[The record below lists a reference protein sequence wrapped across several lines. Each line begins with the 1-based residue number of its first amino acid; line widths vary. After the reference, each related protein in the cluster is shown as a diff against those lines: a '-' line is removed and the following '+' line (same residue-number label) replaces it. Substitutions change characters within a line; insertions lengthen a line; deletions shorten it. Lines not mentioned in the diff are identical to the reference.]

1 MTTTITHDT
10 FDAALARVRA
20 GQSEFLVC
28 TYTRAWGI
36 GAKTIAKF
44 EALGLEVIAKSK
56 AETADTELIN
66 TIAHRDE
73 LAHTVAVASID
84 VTYYDDLLRAYST

>member
-20 GQSEFLVC
+20 GQSEFLIA

-36 GAKTIAKF
+36 GAKTIAQWEK
-44 EALGLEVIAKSK
+44 AGLEVIAKDK
-56 AETADTELIN
+56 DGKGFRMRTGKR
-66 TIAHRDE
+66 RDYLLPGYLKE
-73 LAHTVAVASID
+73 
-84 VTYYDDLLRAYST
+84 VTP